1 MEYKT
6 TLNLPK
12 TDFPMKANLP
22 VMELEIQKYWDE
34 MDIYKVLLEERKDSE
49 LYVLHDGPPYAN
61 GHIHIGTAFNK
72 ILKDFI
78 IKYKNIRGY
87 RTPYIPGWDC
97 HGMPIEHNVTKDLGP
112 KIKEIS
118 KLELRKKCRE
128 YADKFVN
135 TQKGEFKR
143 LGVFGDWENP
153 YITMSNI
160 YESDII
166 DNFGKLVEKGYIYRG
181 LRPIHWCMRCQTA
194 LAGNEIEYE
203 DKESPSVFVKFKW
216 ANENKFFLIW
226 TTTPWTLPANV
237 AVALHPEE
245 TYIEV
250 ESSFGNLVLMK
261 KMLES
266 VKTKLNDSGMKIV
279 KETKAS
285 DYLDRIYTHP
295 IDKSKK
301 GRVITAD
308 FVTTDTGTGIVHIAP
323 GHGYDDYQAG
333 IKFNLDIVSPVEKD
347 GTFSQSVGK
356 YAGINVFK
364 ANALI
369 IEDLKAEGSLI
380 FEEKFT
386 HSYPVCWRCKSELIF
401 RATEQWFLNV
411 ENADL
416 RERLLTEIDNTKWI
430 PGWSKERIY
439 NMVKTR
445 PDWCL
450 SRQRSWGVPLPVL
463 YCKKC
468 STPHI
473 NKATI
478 DKVRDEVLKYGSDI
492 WFEKEV
498 KDLVGEI
505 KCEKCGSGE
514 FEKETNIFDVWFD
527 SALSHSAVVKKRPE
541 LRWPAD
547 LYLEAVDQHRGWF
560 QVSLIVSTATDD
572 RAPYNEVLT
581 HGLILDKNMKKMS
594 KSLGN
599 VFSPEMICKKYGAEI
614 IRLWFSSIDYTSD
627 APFGEELLKTSLD
640 TYFKIRNTI
649 RFMLGNLGE
658 NDLSKIEIEKDK
670 MHKLDRYILSRY
682 AHTRKRILEYYDGY
696 EFHKVFR
703 EFYNFIVNDM
713 SSFYLDVLKDR
724 LYTYSNSSSER
735 KSGLYTVYL
744 LLDDMLKQIAPILP
758 FTAEQAYM
766 HFKKPNKK
774 KSVHMEVVNE
784 RMNSYIDAGIE
795 DDFEFIL
802 SVRGNALMSLEK
814 MRNSGI
820 IGKSVEANICLN
832 PHNEETRSLFEKY
845 KDILSQIFIVS
856 NVNINNESGEEFQD
870 RKLSYALKA
879 EKAEGEK
886 CARCWLYLDT
896 VGHDAKHPQLCEKC
910 AEAVKAEV

>member
-1 MEYKT
+1 MEYKN

-34 MDIYKVLLEERKDSE
+34 HDIYSSMLKERMESD

-78 IKYKNIRGY
+78 IKYKNLRGY
-87 RTPYIPGWDC
+87 RTPYVPGWDC
-97 HGMPIEHNVTKDLGP
+97 HGMPIEHNVTKELGP
-112 KIKEIS
+112 KIREVS
-118 KLELRKKCRE
+118 KLELRRKCRE
-128 YADKFVN
+128 YAGKFVN
-135 TQKGEFKR
+135 VQKGEFKR
-143 LGVFGDWENP
+143 LGVFGDWDNP
-153 YITMSNI
+153 YITMSNV
-160 YESDII
+160 YEADII

-181 LRPIHWCMRCQTA
+181 LRPIHWCMKCQTA

-203 DKESPSVFVKFKW
+203 DRESPSIFVKYRWTDEDKY
-216 ANENKFFLIW
+216 FLIW

-237 AVALHPEE
+237 AVAMHPEE
-245 TYIEV
+245 AYVEIETQ
-250 ESSFGNLVLMK
+250 FGRLVMMK
-261 KMLES
+261 KLVDSFKE
-266 VKTKLNDSGMKIV
+266 KTKAEGIRIV
-279 KETKAS
+279 KEAKAE
-285 DYLDRIYTHP
+285 DYIGKTYVHP
-295 IDKSKK
+295 LDKSRT

-333 IKFNLDIVSPVEKD
+333 IKFNLNILSPVEKD
-347 GTFSQSVGK
+347 GTFTSAAGK
-356 YAGINVFK
+356 YAGMNVFA
-364 ANALI
+364 ANPLI

-380 FEEKFT
+380 YDEKFT

-411 ENADL
+411 EKDDL
-416 RERLLTEIDNTKWI
+416 RGRLLKEIDNTKWI
-430 PGWSKERIY
+430 PAWSKDRIY

-468 STPHI
+468 GAPHL
-473 NKATI
+473 KKETI
-478 DKVRDEVLKYGSDI
+478 DKVRDMVLKEGSDV
-492 WFEKEV
+492 WFEKDA
-498 KDLVGEI
+498 KDIVGGI
-505 KCEKCGSGE
+505 RCEKCGGEE

-541 LRWPAD
+541 LRWPSD

-572 RAPYNEVLT
+572 RAPYGEVLT

-614 IRLWFSSIDYTSD
+614 IRLWFASVDYTSD

-640 TYFKIRNTI
+640 TYFKMRNTV

-658 NDLSKIEIEKDK
+658 TDLSSAEMKREE
-670 MHKLDRYILSRY
+670 MHKIDRYILSRY
-682 AHTRKRILEYYDGY
+682 ASTRKRILEYYDGY

-703 EFYNFIVNDM
+703 EFYNFIVNDL

-724 LYTYSNSSSER
+724 LYTYPSDSSER
-735 KSGLYTVYL
+735 KSGIYAIYL
-744 LLDDMLKQIAPILP
+744 LLDDMLKIIAPILP

-766 HFKKPNKK
+766 HFKKPGKK
-774 KSVHMEVVNE
+774 MSVHLET
-784 RMNSYIDAGIE
+784 IDGKIDGFADEKIE
-795 DDFEFIL
+795 DDFANLLLIRE
-802 SVRGNALMSLEK
+802 NAMLSLEK
-814 MRNSGI
+814 LRNSSV
-820 IGKSVEANICLN
+820 IGKSVEADITLF
-832 PHNEETRSLFEKY
+832 PRNEETAALLNGYRE
-845 KDILSQIFIVS
+845 ILSQIFIVS
-856 NVNINNESGEEFQD
+856 NVYIKEADGEEFQD

-879 EKAEGEK
+879 EKAKGEK

-896 VGHDAKHPQLCEKC
+896 VGKDEEHPQLCEKC
-910 AEAVKAEV
+910 AEAVKSEV